1 MFLDFRLI
9 GSGRITACRVGLRPG
24 LYGMVI
30 SGRCAPQHIKFNI
43 KSTALYRIKWF
54 NTFESQNILL

>member
-1 MFLDFRLI
+1 MLM
-9 GSGRITACRVGLRPG
+9 RIRFYDAYDSLQRWIRRVV
-24 LYGMVI
+24 LYGIVL

-54 NTFESQNILL
+54 NTFESQNTLL